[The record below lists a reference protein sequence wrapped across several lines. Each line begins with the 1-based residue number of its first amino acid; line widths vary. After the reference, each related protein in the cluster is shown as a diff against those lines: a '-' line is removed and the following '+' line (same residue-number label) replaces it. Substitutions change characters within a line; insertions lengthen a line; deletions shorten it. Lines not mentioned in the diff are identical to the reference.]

1 MLAPLAQSNASAQTP
16 VSADTLWYRAPAR
29 VWTEALPVGNG
40 RLGAMVFG
48 GTAVERIQFNDSDVW
63 TGRPRGYH
71 REGAVDSLPKLREL
85 LFAGQRKE
93 AEDLAMKT
101 FMSDPL
107 CQKAYQPTG
116 DCWIELPTL
125 GPVTDYCRWLDLD
138 AAVAVTTYLDAGVL
152 IRREVRV
159 SAPDGVLHITIT
171 SDQPGKL
178 NGRLRLSSPHK
189 NSRVVL
195 IGNDLMVSGQVEKDG
210 VCFAGRLSA
219 SATDGSLLTESN
231 SLVVTG
237 APLSLG
243 SPKTAIIQ
251 PSAVIVVTGATRL
264 SLRLATGTNVV
275 SYRELDGEPAE
286 RAATVLQAAAPRT
299 DSDLIARQLADHR
312 ALYRRSTLDLG
323 TSPSAAAPTDER
335 IAAYA
340 SGQDPAL
347 AALVYRYGRYLLIST
362 SRPGGQVATLQ
373 GLWNQDL
380 KPAWDSKM
388 TCNINTQM
396 NYWPADLTSLSETAT
411 PLFDAI
417 SELALTGR
425 ETARAH
431 YGARGW
437 VVHHNFDRWRGSA
450 PINHSDHGIWQTGGA
465 WLAWHL
471 WEHWQF
477 TRDRAALARHYPLL
491 RDAVTF
497 FEDSMVP
504 DPVTGAL
511 LVGPSNSPEQGGL
524 VMGPTMDHQIVR
536 CLLRATAE
544 AAQVLGLDPER
555 QTLWRDLAARIVP
568 NKIGQHGQLQE
579 WMQDVD
585 DPDNKHRHV
594 SHLWGVYPGDEI
606 NTGTPALLKA
616 AQTSLEHRGDE
627 ATGWSMGWKINLW
640 ARFRDGDRAYALISN
655 LIRPADELSGG
666 QRSGLYPNLFD
677 AHPPFQIDGNFGATA
692 GIVEMI
698 IQSHQRD
705 AQGRPCIDLLPALP
719 KIWSQGAITGICARG
734 GLTLDLAWAESRP
747 TRLTVKAVEA
757 LTVVVRVDGK
767 ALLLELK
774 AGEKR
779 VLTTFPL

>member
-1 MLAPLAQSNASAQTP
+1 MPKLHTVWILTLSVVFSALAPSSASSQTP
-16 VSADTLWYRAPAR
+16 SPADTLWYRSPAR
-29 VWTEALPVGNG
+29 TWTEALPVGNG
-40 RLGAMVFG
+40 RLGAMIFG

-63 TGRPRGYH
+63 TGRPRAYH
-71 REGAVDSLPKLREL
+71 REGAVDSLPRIREL
-85 LFAGQRKE
+85 LFAGKRKE
-93 AEDLAMKT
+93 AEDFAMKT

-107 CQKAYQPTG
+107 WQKAYQPTG
-116 DCWIELPTL
+116 DCWVELPTL
-125 GPVTDYCRWLDLD
+125 GPVTDYRRSLDLD
-138 AAVAVTTYLDAGVL
+138 AAVATTTYRDAGVL
-152 IRREVRV
+152 IRREVRI
-159 SAPDGVLHITIT
+159 SAPDGVMLVTIT

-189 NSRVVL
+189 NSRVEL
-195 IGNDLMVSGQVEKDG
+195 AGSDLQLTGQVETDG
-210 VCFAGRLSA
+210 VRFAARLSA
-219 SATDGSLLTESN
+219 KATDGALRPEGNT
-231 SLVVTG
+231 LVIAGV
-237 APLSLG
+237 
-243 SPKTAIIQ
+243 
-251 PSAVIVVTGATRL
+251 TRL

-275 SYRELDGEPAE
+275 SYRELAGDPAA
-286 RAATVLQAAAPRT
+286 RADAMLQSAATRSDA
-299 DSDLIARQLADHR
+299 DLIARQLTDHR
-312 ALYRRSTLDLG
+312 TLYRRSTLNLG
-323 TSPSAAAPTDER
+323 TTPAASAPTDER

-340 SGQDPAL
+340 SGQDPDL
-347 AALVYRYGRYLLIST
+347 AALVYRYGRYLLISA

-396 NYWPADLTSLSETAT
+396 NYWPADLTSLSETTA

-417 SELALTGR
+417 AELAISGK

-477 TRDRAALARHYPLL
+477 TRDRAALAQHYPLM
-491 RDAVTF
+491 REAVTF
-497 FEDSMVP
+497 FEDSVVA

-536 CLLRATAE
+536 SLLRATAE

-555 QTLWRDLAARIVP
+555 QTRWREIATRIAP
-568 NKIGQHGQLQE
+568 NKIGKHGQLQE

-640 ARFRDGDRAYALISN
+640 ARFRDGDRAYALLGN

-692 GIVEMI
+692 GIVEML
-698 IQSHQRD
+698 IQSHERD
-705 AQGRPCIDLLPALP
+705 ASGRPCIDLLPALP
-719 KIWSQGAITGICARG
+719 KIWPQGSITGIRARG
-734 GLTLDLAWAESRP
+734 GLTLDLAWAQGRPSR
-747 TRLTVKAVEA
+747 LAVQAIEPVS
-757 LTVVVRVDGK
+757 VVVRIGEK
-767 ALLLELK
+767 ALPLLLK

-779 VLTTFPL
+779 VLTSF

>member
-1 MLAPLAQSNASAQTP
+1 MKRLSHTLALMLTALPFASVFAQTSAP
-16 VSADTLWYRAPAR
+16 ADTLWYRAPAR
-29 VWTEALPVGNG
+29 TWTEALPVGNG

-63 TGRPRGYH
+63 TGQPRGYH
-71 REGAVDSLPKLREL
+71 REGAVDALPQLREL
-85 LFAGQRKE
+85 LFAGKRKQ

-107 CQKAYQPTG
+107 WQKAYQPTG

-125 GPVTDYCRWLDLD
+125 GPVTDYRRSLDLD
-138 AAVAVTTYLDAGVL
+138 AAVAVTSYRDAGVL

-159 SAPDGVLHITIT
+159 SAPDGVLWVTVS

-189 NSRVVL
+189 NSRVALAETDLVL
-195 IGNDLMVSGQVEKDG
+195 SGEVEKDG
-210 VCFAGRLSA
+210 VRFAARLQA
-219 SATDGSLLTESN
+219 KVTDGLIRPDGNTL
-231 SLVVTG
+231 
-237 APLSLG
+237 
-243 SPKTAIIQ
+243 
-251 PSAVIVVTGATRL
+251 IVAGATRL

-275 SYRELDGEPAE
+275 SYRELAGEPAT
-286 RAATVLQAAAPRT
+286 RAAATLQAAAAHPEAELL
-299 DSDLIARQLADHR
+299 SRQLADHR
-312 ALYRRSTLDLG
+312 ALYRRSTLDLS
-323 TSPSAAAPTDER
+323 TTPAAAAPTDER

-340 SGQDPAL
+340 SGQDPDL

-396 NYWPADLTSLSETAT
+396 NYWPADLTSLSETTA
-411 PLFDAI
+411 PLFAAI
-417 SELALTGR
+417 AELAVTGK

-450 PINHSDHGIWQTGGA
+450 PINHADHGIWQTGGA

-477 TRDRAALARHYPLL
+477 TRDRAALAQHYPLL

-497 FEDSMVP
+497 FEDTMVP

-536 CLLRATAE
+536 SLLRATAE
-544 AAQVLGLDPER
+544 AAEVLGLDVER
-555 QTLWRDLAARIVP
+555 QARWRDLAARIAP

-606 NTGTPALLKA
+606 NPGTPALLKA

-627 ATGWSMGWKINLW
+627 ATGWSTGWKINLW
-640 ARFRDGDRAYALISN
+640 ARFRDGDRAYALLGN

-692 GIVEMI
+692 GIVEMLV
-698 IQSHQRD
+698 QSHQRD
-705 AQGRPCIDLLPALP
+705 QQGRVILDLLPALP
-719 KIWSQGAITGICARG
+719 KIWPKGAITGIRARG
-734 GLTLDLAWAESRP
+734 GLTLDFAWEKGRP
-747 TRLTVKAVEA
+747 SKLTVHAVEST
-757 LTVVVRVDGK
+757 TVVLNSAGK
-767 ALLLELK
+767 QTPLTLK
-774 AGEKR
+774 AGER
-779 VLTTFPL
+779 RTLTDF

>member
-1 MLAPLAQSNASAQTP
+1 MLASLAQSNASAPTP

-29 VWTEALPVGNG
+29 AWTEALPVGNG

-63 TGRPRGYH
+63 TGHPRGYH
-71 REGAVDSLPKLREL
+71 REGAVDSLPRIREL
-85 LFAGQRKE
+85 LFDGKRKE
-93 AEDLAMKT
+93 AEDFAMKT

-107 CQKAYQPTG
+107 GQKAYQPTG
-116 DCWIELPTL
+116 DLWIELPTF
-125 GPVTDYCRWLDLD
+125 GPVTDYRRWLDLD
-138 AAVAVTTYLDAGVL
+138 AAVAVTTYRDAGVL

-178 NGRLRLSSPHK
+178 NGRIRLSSPHK
-189 NSRVVL
+189 NSRVML
-195 IGNDLMVSGQVEKDG
+195 ADTDLVVSGQVDKDG
-210 VCFAGRLSA
+210 VRFAARLSA
-219 SATDGSLLTESN
+219 SATDGSLRPEGN
-231 SLVVTG
+231 NLVVTG
-237 APLSLG
+237 APLSLS
-243 SPKTAIIQ
+243 SPRTALIQ
-251 PSAVIVVTGATRL
+251 SSLGIVVTGATRL
-264 SLRLATGTNVV
+264 VLRLATGTNVV
-275 SYRELDGEPAE
+275 SFRELDGEPTE
-286 RAATVLQAAAPRT
+286 RAATVLQAAASRT
-299 DSDLIARQLADHR
+299 DSELIDRQTADHR
-312 ALYRRSTLDLG
+312 QLYRRSTLDLG
-323 TSPSAAAPTDER
+323 TSPAAAAPTDER

-340 SGQDPAL
+340 SGQDPDL

-362 SRPGGQVATLQ
+362 SRTGGQVATLQ

-380 KPAWDSKM
+380 KPAWESKM

-396 NYWPADLTSLSETAT
+396 NYWPADLTSLSETTT

-417 SELALTGR
+417 RELALTGK

-477 TRDRAALARHYPLL
+477 TRDRAVLAQHYPLL
-491 RDAVTF
+491 REAVTF
-497 FEDSMVP
+497 FEDTMVP

-511 LVGPSNSPEQGGL
+511 IVGPSNSPEQGGL

-536 CLLRATAE
+536 SLLRATAE

-555 QTLWRDLAARIVP
+555 QTRWRELAARIAP

-606 NTGTPALLKA
+606 NTGTPALLTA

-627 ATGWSMGWKINLW
+627 ATGWSTGWKVNLW
-640 ARFRDGDRAYALISN
+640 ARFRDGDRAYALLGN

-692 GIVEMI
+692 GIVEML
-698 IQSHQRD
+698 IQSHERD
-705 AQGRPCIDLLPALP
+705 ASGHPFIDLLPALP
-719 KIWSQGAITGICARG
+719 KIWPQGTITGIRTRG
-734 GLTLDLAWAESRP
+734 GLTVDLAWEKGCP
-747 TRLTVKAVEA
+747 VRLNVQAVEA
-757 LTVVVRVDGK
+757 VTVVLRVGGK
-767 ALLLELK
+767 SIPLALK
-774 AGEKR
+774 ADEKR
-779 VLTTFPL
+779 SLTSF